1 MADHVSGAKAE
12 PVNLDANVDAS
23 ASLKKSGPFATLRL
37 RNVRF
42 LWSGSFLSYASSWI
56 QGIAL
61 NWLAYS
67 LTGSGTILGSI
78 NMVRSATALGM
89 IPVTG
94 VLVDR
99 VNHKKLLLLK
109 NFWWF
114 LITLGLGIILLLGP
128 AHTSYLFIFAFLG
141 GLVLTMDLTLG
152 SIVVFDLVPRASTP
166 NTMALLQT
174 GGALTRAFGPALGGF
189 LLLWFRPGGTFLI
202 QAVAYAIILIIFLQ
216 MRFPPSK
223 PEAVNNSA
231 FQNIREGIRYAANE
245 PATRTFI
252 LMGFI
257 LSLFTIPVVT
267 ILPPIYAANV
277 FHGGAGLYGILTASL
292 GVGGIFGG
300 VVTAFLSR
308 LERWGIVQV
317 SAIFLLG
324 LSLIAFAFSTILWV
338 AILLLVLSG
347 FFEAIFLN
355 TNQILLQLSI
365 PDKLRGRVTSVVNI
379 NVALSILG
387 GLMAGVGS
395 DKFGGPK
402 TITIVL
408 AGIASGLAVIIFL
421 VSSTIRNYRLSQG
434 IISKSPQ
441 KLKSV

>member
-1 MADHVSGAKAE
+1 MLPKHESDAKPE
-12 PVNLDANVDAS
+12 PSNLNMNVDAS
-23 ASLKKSGPFATLRL
+23 ASLKKSGPFATLRM

-42 LWSGSFLSYASSWI
+42 LWSGSFLTYASSWI
-56 QGIAL
+56 QTVAL

-99 VNHKKLLLLK
+99 VNHKKLLLIK
-109 NFWWF
+109 NLWWF
-114 LITLGLGIILLLGP
+114 LITLGLGIILLLVP
-128 AHTSYLFIFAFLG
+128 AHTSYLFTFAFLA
-141 GLVLTMDLTLG
+141 GLVFTMDLTLG
-152 SIVVFDLVPRASTP
+152 SIIVFDLVPRTSTP
-166 NTMALLQT
+166 NAMALLQT

-189 LLLWFRPGGTFLI
+189 LILWFRPGGTFLI
-202 QAVAYAIILIIFLQ
+202 QAITYAIVLLIFFQL
-216 MRFPPSK
+216 RFPTNK

-231 FQNIREGIRYAANE
+231 FQNIREGIRYAANQ
-245 PATRTFI
+245 PATRIFI
-252 LMGFI
+252 LMSFI

-267 ILPPIYAANV
+267 ILPPIYAANI

-308 LERWGIVQV
+308 LDRWGLVQV
-317 SAIFLLG
+317 SAIFFLG
-324 LSLIAFAFSTILWV
+324 LSLVAFAFSTTLWI
-338 AILLLVLSG
+338 AISLLIFAG

-387 GLMAGVGS
+387 GLIAGVGS
-395 DKFGGPK
+395 DRLGGPK
-402 TITIVL
+402 TITIIM
-408 AGIASGLAVIIFL
+408 AGIASGLAVLIFL
-421 VSSTIRNYRLSQG
+421 LSSKISNYRLSQS
-434 IISKSPQ
+434 IASKSA
-441 KLKSV
+441 KY